1 MRYSVCLYVLFLC
14 SIYTSGQSQID
25 NFISFNTSNGMLK
38 HNSVEAFTR
47 DQMGYVWVG
56 TNFGLYRLDGYQ
68 TTSFNFDPNDENSL
82 SSNNIKA
89 LCVDSDGD
97 LWVGTIG
104 GGLNKYNR
112 EKNHFIRY
120 LPNETNNS
128 ISGINISAISE
139 DRNGNIWIG
148 TIGKGLNKFNKKTG
162 TFTFFNLEQHD
173 RFNRINSNVNALF
186 CDQNGDIWVGQNQ
199 SEIYRIDGQT
209 NEIQYYGIAQKSEDE
224 ISKVGA
230 ITGIGQLKNGKLLF
244 TTWLGN
250 LYELNPKIDQYIHL
264 LKTSNFFDNSILSNI
279 VIDKNDN
286 IWISTWNNG
295 LYKIDSRSDQKTH
308 YIRDIKNQ
316 HSLSSNAINKLFIDN
331 SQNLWICFLDNGIS
345 LLSLKEKMIKT
356 LPLRNNE
363 IEYINA
369 YSIVKDKRNNIWI
382 GSRGQGV
389 WKYNTETKAIKSYLA
404 KETPGLN
411 TNSILT
417 LKICSQGKL
426 LVGTDGQFMSIYD
439 PATDRF
445 RQIKNRNDDWSSA
458 VFGIADNRDYIFAGT
473 WGGGIK
479 KIRKD
484 DYSYTSINFDTK
496 DQFRNT
502 VFDLELVDSILW
514 VSNIGLGLIKYNV
527 INETY
532 TIYSKSELNPNF
544 PIERITDIFV
554 ENKNSLWLT
563 TDGAGLFQFIPSTGK
578 IHPTFTRYNIDVPN
592 LHSVVTDNKNN
603 LWIASTSSILHIN
616 PNASLIYN
624 FNVNNGLTNNQ
635 LNKGA
640 MYFDSE
646 QNRIYTG
653 CVEGVNYFN
662 PDNIIIDSLV
672 NRVIMTQLNIMGNNI
687 LHPNKKNISKAIDV
701 ADTIHLNYKEKIITI
716 HYSSM
721 DFMPSLKNKYYYS
734 LEGFNKNWEEIPY
747 SKNFVQYTNLY
758 PGKYTLRVKAC
769 NSDGIYS
776 HDESTLTI
784 IVHPAFWQTL
794 LFRILVLFFILL
806 LLFFYIQYKYRRLV
820 VAKNELEHKI
830 NQRTSEI
837 VKQKEQIE
845 QQNVDLEH
853 ANNTK
858 NKFFSMISH
867 DLRNPL
873 TSINQLAELINMQF
887 KTASEEKIQNY
898 FDLLKKAAKSTLDL
912 LDDMLI
918 WASTQ
923 TNRITVNKKNYLLD
937 EIFYET
943 LSFCYPLAEKKNIEL
958 VIPLH
963 TNFQIH
969 VDKNTI
975 LTVLRNLI
983 TNAIKFSY
991 SGSKIF
997 IKAEEENQKI
1007 IVKIIDQGIGMS
1019 EEEINHLFKIESLMS
1034 KEGTTGETGTG
1045 LGLILC
1051 SEFLTLNEGEIWVE
1065 SQKGKGSTFCFSI
1078 PKGR

>member
-1 MRYSVCLYVLFLC
+1 MKYRVL
-14 SIYTSGQSQID
+14 SILLMGAFFSSGQNQIE

-47 DQMGYVWVG
+47 DHMGYVWVG

-68 TTSFNFDPNDENSL
+68 TASFNFDPNDENSL

-112 EKNHFIRY
+112 GKNHFIRY
-120 LPNETNNS
+120 LPNDSNNS
-128 ISGINISAISE
+128 ISGLNISAISE
-139 DRNGNIWIG
+139 DRNGNLWIG
-148 TIGKGLNKFNKKTG
+148 TIGQGLNKFDKKTG
-162 TFTFFNLEQHD
+162 IFTYFNLEQHD

-186 CDQNGDIWVGQNQ
+186 CDQNGDIWVGENQ
-199 SEIYRIDGQT
+199 SEIYRIDGKT
-209 NEIQYYGIAQKSEDE
+209 NEIKYYGIAQKSADE

-230 ITGIGQLKNGKLLF
+230 ITGIGQLKNGQLLF
-244 TTWLGN
+244 TTWSGN
-250 LYELNPKIDQYIHL
+250 LYELNPKTDEYIYL
-264 LKTSNFFDNSILSNI
+264 FKTSDFFDNSILSNI
-279 VIDKNDN
+279 VIDKTDN

-295 LYKIDSRSDQKTH
+295 LFKIKSNLNEKTH
-308 YIRDIKNQ
+308 FIRDIKNQ

-331 SQNLWICFLDNGIS
+331 SHNLWICFLDNGIS

-356 LPLRNNE
+356 LPLKNDE

-369 YSIVKDKRNNIWI
+369 YSIIKDNKNNIWI

-389 WKYNTETKAIKSYLA
+389 WKYNTITNAIKSYLA
-404 KETPGLN
+404 KETLGLN

-417 LKICSQGKL
+417 LKLSLEGNI
-426 LVGTDGQFMSIYD
+426 LVGTDGQFMSILD
-439 PATDRF
+439 PVTDRF

-458 VFGIADNRDYIFAGT
+458 VFGIADNQKYIFAGT

-479 KIRKD
+479 KISKAD
-484 DYSYTSINFDTK
+484 DTYTSINFDTK

-514 VSNIGLGLIKYNV
+514 VSNIGLGLIKFNV
-527 INETY
+527 NNDTY
-532 TIYSKSELNPNF
+532 TIYSKSELNPHF
-544 PIERITDIFV
+544 PIERITDIYV

-578 IHPTFTRYNIDVPN
+578 ILSTFAQYKIDVPN

-640 MYFDSE
+640 LFFDSE

-662 PDNIIIDSLV
+662 PDNIVIDSLV
-672 NRVIMTQLNIMGNNI
+672 NKVIITQLSIMGNTI
-687 LHPNKKNISKAIDV
+687 IHPNKKNISKAIDV
-701 ADTIHLNYKEKIITI
+701 ADTIHLNFKEKIMTI

-721 DFMPSLKNKYYYS
+721 DFMPSLKSKYYYL
-734 LEGFNKNWEEIPY
+734 LEGFNKKWEELPHA
-747 SKNFVQYTNLY
+747 KNFVQYTNLY
-758 PGKYTLRVKAC
+758 PGKYTFRVKAC
-769 NSDGIYS
+769 NSDGICNT
-776 HDESTLTI
+776 DESKITI

-794 LFRILVLFFILL
+794 LFKVLLVLFMLL
-806 LLFFYIQYKYRRLV
+806 LLFFYIQFKYRRLII
-820 VAKNELEHKI
+820 AKNELEYKI
-830 NQRTSEI
+830 TERTREI
-837 VKQKEQIE
+837 LKQKEQIE
-845 QQNVDLEH
+845 QQNAELEY
-853 ANNTK
+853 ANHTK

-873 TSINQLAELINMQF
+873 TSINQLAELINIQF
-887 KTASEEKIQNY
+887 KTASEEKIQQY
-898 FDLLKKAAKSTLDL
+898 FDLLKKSAKSTLNL

-937 EIFYET
+937 DLFYET

-991 SGSKIF
+991 SGSKIDVEAKAAEHHII
-997 IKAEEENQKI
+997 IKVIDRGTGMTEEE
-1007 IVKIIDQGIGMS
+1007 V
-1019 EEEINHLFKIESLMS
+1019 NHLFKIESLIS

-1051 SEFLTLNEGEIWVE
+1051 SEFLNLNEGEIWVE
-1065 SQKGKGSTFCFSI
+1065 SQKGRGSTFCFSI